1 TRQFPDLRLVA
12 CHFGGYKLFDDAEE
26 LLAGTDVVLE
36 TSWPPSLALLR
47 PERVKKLIRHHG
59 SERIAFGSDWP
70 MTAPKAE
77 LEALDSL
84 GLTSDEVENV
94 LGATLARVYR
104 LGA

>member
-1 TRQFPDLRLVA
+1 
-12 CHFGGYKLFDDAEE
+12 
-26 LLAGTDVVLE
+26 
-36 TSWPPSLALLR
+36 
-47 PERVKKLIRHHG
+47 HHG